1 VKKHLVKVEGLP
13 RDQWKDEPGIAIVD
27 AYAERWRKKRG
38 LEVEVKAVEGELNE
52 IRDAA
57 IEFAEKEGVQV
68 IAGTDARLRVT
79 GKERVVSPAKG
90 SEEQEALERELRAAG
105 VWEEVAM
112 LDAPA
117 LEKAVAEGRWAADV
131 LERIKAFV
139 TIEKRYA
146 VTLKEES

>member
-13 RDQWKDEPGIAIVD
+13 RDQWKDEPGVAIVD

-38 LEVEVKAVEGELNE
+38 LEAEVKAVEGELDE

-57 IEFAEKEGVQV
+57 ISFAEKEGVQV
-68 IAGTDARLRVT
+68 IGGTDARLRVT
-79 GKERVVSPAKG
+79 GKDRITAPSKG
-90 SEEQEALERELRAAG
+90 SEEREALERELRAAG
-105 VWEEVAM
+105 VWEEVAT
-112 LDAPA
+112 LDASA
-117 LEKAVAEGRWAADV
+117 LEKAVADGRWAPDV
-131 LERIKAFV
+131 LERIKAYI